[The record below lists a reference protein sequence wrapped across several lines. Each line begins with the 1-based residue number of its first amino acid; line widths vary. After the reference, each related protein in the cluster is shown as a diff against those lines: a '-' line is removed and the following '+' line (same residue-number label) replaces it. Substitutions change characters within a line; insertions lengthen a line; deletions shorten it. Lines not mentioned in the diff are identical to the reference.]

1 MSATVR
7 TCARALSAGANTAA
21 LFDRHAVVRYWVQ
34 VLSNGLQVSFMGFFT
49 GTVDLSHLSMPA
61 SAYWAQHYNKKDAYV
76 TLALSPPPKHTRT
89 GPVHLL
95 HIHTLAH
102 TRNCLQR
109 TLTDTF
115 IIIELGNH
123 IHPHTR
129 DTSLTRVL
137 TLGAVAG

>member
-1 MSATVR
+1 M
-7 TCARALSAGANTAA
+7 NTDVQP
-21 LFDRHAVVRYWVQ
+21 LFDRRIAARCWAQ

-61 SAYWAQHYNKKDAYV
+61 SAYWAQHYNTKDAYV
-76 TLALSPPPKHTRT
+76 TLALAPPPKHTRT
-89 GPVHLL
+89 GPVHLS

-102 TRNCLQR
+102 TRNCIQR

-115 IIIELGNH
+115 TIIIVLGNH

-137 TLGAVAG
+137 TLGTVAG